1 MDLNCGVI
9 CGTVQ
14 KVETAT
20 RGETGVPM
28 ASVDLETRGFS
39 QGRETTY
46 AMSFTFFREAAQMAQ
61 RIAPGDY
68 VVVQFRLRVNQRGY
82 ADICTTGIIPVARQT
97 GAPMRDSRQLE
108 DLPF

>member
-1 MDLNCGVI
+1 MVSFAGQSEKSRQRHGARRESRWRQSTLR
-9 CGTVQ
+9 Q
-14 KVETAT
+14 
-20 RGETGVPM
+20 
-28 ASVDLETRGFS
+28 GFS